1 MWHSRNVGNRVWPS
15 HDWSLY
21 LSLCVAFNRFSDN
34 VKKQLL
40 LNVLLLMREPL
51 HRLDQWNIIYWGSF
65 RWQLNTVGTPGT
77 QWADLD
83 TTFLL
88 FALLTEFTPT
98 WNQSTSGKP
107 LQSSQWYGWFSIGYC
122 NPRFWVCFC
131 LPYFYFHIWLKAVWI
146 LCRMQVSYEMVSNAH
161 VCQLTVSLELSN
173 VI

>member
-1 MWHSRNVGNRVWPS
+1 MWHSSNAGNRVWPS

-21 LSLCVAFNRFSDN
+21 LSLCVTFNRFSDN

-131 LPYFYFHIWLKAVWI
+131 LSYFFSYLVKNGMDRVSVVCKLAMKWYLMRMCASWLSP
-146 LCRMQVSYEMVSNAH
+146 LNY
-161 VCQLTVSLELSN
+161 N
-173 VI
+173 V